1 MLDAKPKFFD
11 YVDYVKDKFGEGP
24 LFPQF
29 NLDGYGRRNGPAG
42 SLISNWF
49 RSVVLPIGKIA
60 EKKSFE
66 SHRHTA
72 ISCVRNMLTPDGHL
86 AVKADVERYLF
97 GHAPADVHARY
108 GEQWT
113 KTLKTAIE
121 NIPNPFL

>member
-1 MLDAKPKFFD
+1 MGRRTTLQ
-11 YVDYVKDKFGEGP
+11 
-24 LFPQF
+24 QF
-29 NLDGYGRRNGPAG
+29 NLDGYGWRNGPAG

-49 RSVVLPIGKIA
+49 RSVVLTTGKITG
-60 EKKSFE
+60 KKSFE

-72 ISCVRNMLTPDGHL
+72 ISYVRNTLTPVGHP

-97 GHAPADVHARY
+97 GHAPADVHARC

-121 NIPNPFL
+121 NIPNPFFD